1 MTEATYPHE
10 GNGDKGLMG
19 TDVGEALDSLPRN
32 TTGLL
37 LGRRH
42 WVDPSPPQQTQSERE
57 RFRHGLE
64 EILMGVAQTGV
75 SP

>member
-1 MTEATYPHE
+1 
-10 GNGDKGLMG
+10 MG

-42 WVDPSPPQQTQSERE
+42 WVDPSPPQQTHSERE

-64 EILMGVAQTGV
+64 KILVGMVVHIHEVECPPQNIHL
-75 SP
+75 